1 MLLITLIMRTNLPV
15 LPWYRCWFDIYYL
28 LPSASTYDR
37 TLSMVTNITM
47 PTKWSLKRG
56 LLSSQPHAIEIS
68 IADMIIYIIAF
79 IVMYKASKNA
89 ILYPENTPLTTLR
102 NLKIILVVKS
112 INPPTNKIEARF
124 FLLSISSR
132 MGFQ

>member
-1 MLLITLIMRTNLPV
+1 
-15 LPWYRCWFDIYYL
+15 
-28 LPSASTYDR
+28 
-37 TLSMVTNITM
+37 
-47 PTKWSLKRG
+47 
-56 LLSSQPHAIEIS
+56 
-68 IADMIIYIIAF
+68 
-79 IVMYKASKNA
+79 MYKASKNA

-132 MGFQ
+132 IGFQ